1 MNKHYKYMNLAI
13 LEANKALKHGDF
25 PVGAVIVCNN
35 KIISKGHNK
44 KIRYNN
50 AILHAELIALYKACK
65 KKKSWRLND
74 CSLYIT
80 LEPCNMC
87 FNAIIESRIANVY
100 YVADSDYIKTQNNS
114 TKNVNKVKIN
124 DEYGYKE
131 TLNSFFNR

>member
-1 MNKHYKYMNLAI
+1 MY
-13 LEANKALKHGDF
+13 
-25 PVGAVIVCNN
+25 
-35 KIISKGHNK
+35 
-44 KIRYNN
+44 
-50 AILHAELIALYKACK
+50 YKACK
-65 KKKSWRLND
+65 KKKSWRLSD

-100 YVADSDYIKTQNNS
+100 YIADSDYIKTQNNS

-131 TLNSFFNR
+131 TLNNFFDR